1 MKWEK
6 LNLKSYVIC
15 KKSFGK
21 LYMNGTVKEFQLSS
35 SNRKF
40 QVVFASRNSYLTE
53 NGRWLPLLCVCR
65 WSDIRKFN
73 TFFIYRIIH
82 AVSTVSLSSPKKLYC
97 SASFSYKNFQLNRS
111 KIDSSSKVLE
121 RLLLFTSFFFLLPP
135 PYLFAFVSA
144 GTKSGKIKVK
154 WANHLTTGSLIKFWL
169 THFVAKAENTVSIYN
184 SF

>member
-97 SASFSYKNFQLNRS
+97 SASFSCKNFQLNRS
-111 KIDSSSKVLE
+111 KIDYFLP
-121 RLLLFTSFFFLLPP
+121 LLFLSSPAPLLVCFCFGWDKIRQNQSEMGQPP
-135 PYLFAFVSA
+135 NKGF
-144 GTKSGKIKVK
+144 
-154 WANHLTTGSLIKFWL
+154 
-169 THFVAKAENTVSIYN
+169 TH
-184 SF
+184 